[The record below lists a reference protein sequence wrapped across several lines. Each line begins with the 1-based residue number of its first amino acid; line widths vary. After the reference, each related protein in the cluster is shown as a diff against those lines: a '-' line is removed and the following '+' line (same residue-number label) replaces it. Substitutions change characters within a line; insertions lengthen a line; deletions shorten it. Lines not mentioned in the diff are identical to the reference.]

1 MGFRYFEDFKAG
13 ETVELGEY
21 TIGEADILEFA
32 RLYDPQVFHI
42 DAERARET
50 PYGGLIA
57 SGWHTASL
65 GMRMLVD
72 GLLGASASMGSPGVE
87 SLNWHK
93 PVRPGDTLRARITTL
108 ESALSRSRPDRGR
121 IRSKLEI
128 LNQNGELVLSWIGTI
143 IIGTQPKGAQP
154 KGTQPEGTQPKQQ
167 D

>member
-21 TIGEADILEFA
+21 TISEADILEFA
-32 RLYDPQVFHI
+32 RRYDPQVFHV

-93 PVRPGDTLRARITTL
+93 PVRPGDSLRARITTL

-128 LNQNGELVLSWIGTI
+128 LNQSGEIVLSWIGTI
-143 IIGTQPKGAQP
+143 IIGTQPK
-154 KGTQPEGTQPKQQ
+154 Q